1 MKKIKNIILSLIV
14 LLFITISTCN
24 RIVCNES
31 SEKCY
36 NNIDS
41 IPRTGYGILLGTGRS
56 KETSPYYD
64 ARIQAT
70 KDLIK
75 AHKINVLII
84 SGENLYEDYC
94 EVDSMKKNIQEFAP
108 TLPIYCDYN
117 GKNTYLS
124 LLHSDS
130 IAGMYFD
137 EWGFQHGI
145 IITQRFH
152 AIRAVYIGNRKVHP
166 IIYPKHFKG
175 TIIKASE
182 QYYAYEAKDT
192 NVHIW
197 RLRNAI
203 REIGARVKAVLL

>member
-1 MKKIKNIILSLIV
+1 MKKVKNIILSFFVILS
-14 LLFITISTCN
+14 ITI
-24 RIVCNES
+24 IVCNERVCFES
-31 SEKCY
+31 SGKCY
-36 NNIDS
+36 NHIDS

-56 KETSPYYD
+56 GEASPYYD

-94 EVDSMKKNIQEFAP
+94 EVDSMRETIQRFASS
-108 TLPIYCDYN
+108 LPIYCDYN

-130 IAGMYFD
+130 IANMNFD

-152 AIRAVYIGNRKVHP
+152 AIRAVYIGNKKVNPLIH
-166 IIYPKHFKG
+166 PKHFKG
-175 TIIKASE
+175 AIIKASDK
-182 QYYAYEAKDT
+182 YYAYEAKDT

-203 REIGARVKAVLL
+203 RELGARVKAVLL